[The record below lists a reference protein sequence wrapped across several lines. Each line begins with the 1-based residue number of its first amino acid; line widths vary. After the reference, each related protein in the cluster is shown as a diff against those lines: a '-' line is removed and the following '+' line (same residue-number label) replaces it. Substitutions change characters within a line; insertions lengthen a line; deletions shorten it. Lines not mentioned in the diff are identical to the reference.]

1 MTSRRCLTTL
11 FLLLLLPLSPS
22 LAPAA
27 AQTVSEPDALE
38 LAAMCLT
45 ASDFAAAGWADLEL
59 VWDWNPTA
67 ADLADRA
74 VWPAGAG
81 DERDAVQTSL
91 LAAGWQHAYTAS
103 FAVPSDAEVAI
114 PGRQAEVEL
123 VAYADTAGATAGF
136 ALVPDAYPTGP
147 IEPVTGART
156 IGDESRLV
164 RVEARDPQAGTPNH
178 ELILGFR
185 TGRFTA
191 RILLRD
197 WGDEWPQVATIENLG
212 SRLLAR
218 IAASA
223 IEQTSPGVGTRHAV
237 SSSPAAVFLPGTS
250 RPVTRTRHAV
260 SLPRRFRTTSSRY
273 RYVVG
278 PKTWTRSFSVSAM

>member
-91 LAAGWQHAYTAS
+91 LAAGWQHAYSAS
-103 FAVPSDAEVAI
+103 FAAPSDAEGAI

-123 VAYADTAGATAGF
+123 VAYADAAGATAGF

-185 TGRFTA
+185 SGHVTA

-197 WGDEWPQVATIENLG
+197 WSDEEPQIETIENLG

-218 IAASA
+218 VEASTK
-223 IEQTSPGVGTRHAV
+223 EWTGTGVRTRHAV
-237 SSSPAAVFLPGTS
+237 SSTSATMFLPGTP
-250 RPVTRTRHAV
+250 RPVTRTRHAA
-260 SLPRRFRTTSSRY
+260 SRPQRRHATSSPY
-273 RYVVG
+273 GYVVG